1 MQNDPTVTLP
11 HRRRAS
17 SSSSSISTFSMTSR
31 SSSISADISQI
42 QGELYSVL
50 TNVSR
55 LDDGV
60 NRVNEIKNH
69 GMEITESQKN
79 NRQLRDDITTEVSP
93 SIWKSVYN
101 IFDEEK
107 KQVEDTYDRMIS
119 MRMSYCPVSPP
130 ASLEEVQVNDNEI
143 QSVKSTFLHDQSGM
157 YPYLMSSEMSVASSQ
172 PDQSPSSQPDQSPP
186 SQPDQS
192 PPSPPPSQSSQPP
205 SSQPP
210 LSPPLSPTLPSRQP
224 PSIKS
229 SPSIKPPPSI
239 KSPRS
244 PPSTIPTI
252 KPPPAVSP
260 FSRSSR
266 IPSEPLIIEQP
277 RLREGA
283 RITSKN
289 DPPTPVLAIPHIDSL
304 QQHKGRISQ
313 SRSSLQ
319 PPSTVHPSIQIP
331 SSRDI
336 PNRDTPNRDTPNRDT
351 PNRDI
356 PNRDIPNRDVPNRDT
371 LDSSLPVQS
380 TPSQGS
386 ETSTKPTIVI
396 PLPKRRLIPRKQ
408 ELIPSI
414 KPTIPK
420 RSIIMTNRSIHPNS
434 SLDEIDRPV
443 DPTLSHKPSE
453 AESVNSNG
461 GISTSLHGSLL
472 SASATLSRSRRS
484 MMLTKEDLI
493 PETISSEVIKKVQ
506 PESSQSDTMRVSLMV
521 NDMDEQIEQEEN
533 DSDLDREVGAVR
545 NQHEM
550 TTEEILAGAFT
561 EDMLNVLDSEIIL

>member
-50 TNVSR
+50 SNVSR

-69 GMEITESQKN
+69 GMQITESQKN
-79 NRQLRDDITTEVSP
+79 NRQLREEITTEVSP

-119 MRMSYCPVSPP
+119 MRMSYCPVSPQ
-130 ASLEEVQVNDNEI
+130 AGIEEVQVNEEEVL
-143 QSVKSTFLHDQSGM
+143 SVDSTFLHDQSGM
-157 YPYLMSSEMSVASSQ
+157 YPYLISSELSVASSQ
-172 PDQSPSSQPDQSPP
+172 LSQLPVASSQSTQLPLASSQPNQLPLSSSQPNQLPLSSSQPTQSPSSRP
-186 SQPDQS
+186 SS
-192 PPSPPPSQSSQPP
+192 PPSPSPS
-205 SSQPP
+205 
-210 LSPPLSPTLPSRQP
+210 TLPSRQP
-224 PSIKS
+224 PSVS
-229 SPSIKPPPSI
+229 SPQ
-239 KSPRS
+239 S

-266 IPSEPLIIEQP
+266 TPSEPLIIEKP

-283 RITSKN
+283 RLSSKN
-289 DPPTPVLAIPHIDSL
+289 NPPTPVLAIPHIDSL

-313 SRSSLQ
+313 TRSSLQ

-331 SSRDI
+331 PPRDTS
-336 PNRDTPNRDTPNRDT
+336 PRDTSPRDTSPRETPNRE
-351 PNRDI
+351 
-356 PNRDIPNRDVPNRDT
+356 T
-371 LDSSLPVQS
+371 LNSSLPAQS

-386 ETSTKPTIVI
+386 ETPTKPTIVI
-396 PLPKRRLIPRKQ
+396 PRPKRNLILRKTKRPASMN
-408 ELIPSI
+408 LS
-414 KPTIPK
+414 IPK
-420 RSIIMTNRSIHPNS
+420 RPPVMTNRSIYPDS
-434 SLDEIDRPV
+434 PVDEIDRPV
-443 DPTLSHKPSE
+443 DTTLSHKPSE
-453 AESVNSNG
+453 VESVDSNG
-461 GISTSLHGSLL
+461 GISTSIHGSLL

-493 PETISSEVIKKVQ
+493 PETVSSEVIKKVQ

-533 DSDLDREVGAVR
+533 DSDIDREVGAVR
-545 NQHEM
+545 NQYEM
-550 TTEEILAGAFT
+550 TTDEILAGSFT
-561 EDMLNVLDSEIIL
+561 EDMLNELDSEIIL

>member
-119 MRMSYCPVSPP
+119 MRMSYCPVSPS

-172 PDQSPSSQPDQSPP
+172 PDQALSPQPDQALSSQPDQALSSQPDQSPP
-186 SQPDQS
+186 SQPDQAPS
-192 PPSPPPSQSSQPP
+192 SPPPSQSSQPP

-239 KSPRS
+239 K
-244 PPSTIPTI
+244 
-252 KPPPAVSP
+252 
-260 FSRSSR
+260 
-266 IPSEPLIIEQP
+266 
-277 RLREGA
+277 
-283 RITSKN
+283 
-289 DPPTPVLAIPHIDSL
+289 
-304 QQHKGRISQ
+304 
-313 SRSSLQ
+313 
-319 PPSTVHPSIQIP
+319 
-331 SSRDI
+331 
-336 PNRDTPNRDTPNRDT
+336 
-351 PNRDI
+351 
-356 PNRDIPNRDVPNRDT
+356 
-371 LDSSLPVQS
+371 
-380 TPSQGS
+380 
-386 ETSTKPTIVI
+386 
-396 PLPKRRLIPRKQ
+396 
-408 ELIPSI
+408 
-414 KPTIPK
+414 
-420 RSIIMTNRSIHPNS
+420 
-434 SLDEIDRPV
+434 
-443 DPTLSHKPSE
+443 
-453 AESVNSNG
+453 
-461 GISTSLHGSLL
+461 
-472 SASATLSRSRRS
+472 
-484 MMLTKEDLI
+484 
-493 PETISSEVIKKVQ
+493 
-506 PESSQSDTMRVSLMV
+506 
-521 NDMDEQIEQEEN
+521 
-533 DSDLDREVGAVR
+533 
-545 NQHEM
+545 
-550 TTEEILAGAFT
+550 
-561 EDMLNVLDSEIIL
+561 

>member
-172 PDQSPSSQPDQSPP
+172 PDQALSPQPDQ
-186 SQPDQS
+186 
-192 PPSPPPSQSSQPP
+192 SPPPSQSSQSP

-210 LSPPLSPTLPSRQP
+210 LSPTLLSSQP
-224 PSIKS
+224 
-229 SPSIKPPPSI
+229 PSIKPPPSI

-319 PPSTVHPSIQIP
+319 PPSTVHPSTQIP

-336 PNRDTPNRDTPNRDT
+336 

-356 PNRDIPNRDVPNRDT
+356 PNRDIPNRDVPNRDIPNRDT